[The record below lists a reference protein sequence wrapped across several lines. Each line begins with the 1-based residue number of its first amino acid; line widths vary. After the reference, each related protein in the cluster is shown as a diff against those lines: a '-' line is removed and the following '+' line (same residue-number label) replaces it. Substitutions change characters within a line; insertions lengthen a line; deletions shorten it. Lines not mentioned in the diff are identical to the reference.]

1 MGSNSSETMD
11 HHTAA
16 NVKVHSELSVNLDYD
31 HATALKTV
39 LSDCTDEQ
47 LVAEIARRKIDLQHT
62 VTAELVKKSYHID
75 KEIGHGASGK
85 VYLVHHRDT
94 GEAFACKVIE
104 KNKTMNDLQSMTTEI
119 EIMKRIRHQHVVSL
133 FELFESPICMWL
145 IMELV
150 EGSGLRGV
158 LASTKHYSEEVA
170 SRFIRQTLIGV
181 HYLHNQG
188 VVHRDLKIDNLLL
201 HGDINTGIVKIADF
215 GLSALIKPGTK
226 GYHLNE
232 SQKRKDYKGLT
243 DKWGT
248 ATHFSPELIAK
259 AYGPQNDIWSIGCMM
274 YEMLTGFEAFP
285 PS

>member
-1 MGSNSSETMD
+1 
-11 HHTAA
+11 
-16 NVKVHSELSVNLDYD
+16 
-31 HATALKTV
+31 
-39 LSDCTDEQ
+39 
-47 LVAEIARRKIDLQHT
+47 
-62 VTAELVKKSYHID
+62 
-75 KEIGHGASGK
+75 
-85 VYLVHHRDT
+85 
-94 GEAFACKVIE
+94 
-104 KNKTMNDLQSMTTEI
+104 
-119 EIMKRIRHQHVVSL
+119 
-133 FELFESPICMWL
+133 
-145 IMELV
+145 MELV

-201 HGDINTGIVKIADF
+201 HGDINSGIVKIADF